1 MAMYALTVDVVW
13 LFPCQRK
20 DKHISTRTVQTE
32 KARNK
37 GIKKDA
43 TVHSL
48 RHSSATHLLSG
59 VDLRYIQEM
68 LGHKHSKTTEIYTHM
83 STKNLSKIK
92 RPLDL
97 IGGEKHTEINKYIR
111 NADMTLNWHDIRNA
125 YMNELGDMPE
135 PAFKEE

>member
-1 MAMYALTVDVVW
+1 MYALTVDVLW
-13 LFPCQRK
+13 LFLCHRK
-20 DKHISTRTVQTE
+20 DKHISTRTFQTE

-68 LGHKHSKTTEIYTHM
+68 LGHKHSKTAGIYTHM

>member
-1 MAMYALTVDVVW
+1 VAMYALTVDVVW

-59 VDLRYIQEM
+59 VDLRYVQEM
-68 LGHKHSKTTEIYTHM
+68 RQTTEIYTHV
-83 STKNLSKIK
+83 STKNLVRLS
-92 RPLDL
+92 
-97 IGGEKHTEINKYIR
+97 IR
-111 NADMTLNWHDIRNA
+111 RTCWEVRSIQNEHIRNA
-125 YMNELGDMPE
+125 YMNELGDICL
-135 PAFKEE
+135 EEEIRDA

>member
-1 MAMYALTVDVVW
+1 
-13 LFPCQRK
+13 
-20 DKHISTRTVQTE
+20 
-32 KARNK
+32 
-37 GIKKDA
+37 
-43 TVHSL
+43 
-48 RHSSATHLLSG
+48 
-59 VDLRYIQEM
+59 M

>member
-32 KARNK
+32 KARSK

-68 LGHKHSKTTEIYTHM
+68 LGHKHSRTTEIYTHV
-83 STKNLSKIK
+83 STKNLSKI
-92 RPLDL
+92 RSPLDML
-97 IGGEKHTEINKYIR
+97 GGEKHTE
-111 NADMTLNWHDIRNA
+111 
-125 YMNELGDMPE
+125 
-135 PAFKEE
+135 

>member
-1 MAMYALTVDVVW
+1 MYALTRDVLW

-48 RHSSATHLLSG
+48 RHSFATHLLSR
-59 VDLRYIQEM
+59 VDLRCIQEM
-68 LGHKHSKTTEIYTHM
+68 LGHKHLKTMEIYTHVAM
-83 STKNLSKIK
+83 KDLRRIRS
-92 RPLDL
+92 PLDML
-97 IGGEKHTEINKYIR
+97 GG
-111 NADMTLNWHDIRNA
+111 DV
-125 YMNELGDMPE
+125 
-135 PAFKEE
+135 

>member
-1 MAMYALTVDVVW
+1 MLTGDVVLW

-48 RHSSATHLLSG
+48 RHSFANLLSG
-59 VDLRYIQEM
+59 VDLRYIHEL
-68 LGHKHSKTTEIYTHM
+68 LGHKSSKTTEIYT
-83 STKNLSKIK
+83 SRCNE
-92 RPLDL
+92 RF
-97 IGGEKHTEINKYIR
+97 EKDKKSARY
-111 NADMTLNWHDIRNA
+111 AW
-125 YMNELGDMPE
+125 G
-135 PAFKEE
+135 

>member
-1 MAMYALTVDVVW
+1 MAMYALRRDVLW

-20 DKHISTRTVQTE
+20 DKYISTRTVQTE

>member
-1 MAMYALTVDVVW
+1 MYALTVDVVW

-43 TVHSL
+43 TVRSL

-68 LGHKHSKTTEIYTHM
+68 RQTTETYTHVP
-83 STKNLSKIK
+83 KI
-92 RPLDL
+92 
-97 IGGEKHTEINKYIR
+97 
-111 NADMTLNWHDIRNA
+111 
-125 YMNELGDMPE
+125 
-135 PAFKEE
+135 